1 MNTLLPLVL
10 SGLGTTLALMLIAWL
25 ISVRTRNV
33 AIVDV
38 FWGIAIA
45 GAGLSYLY
53 LWPVTGTRGVLVALL
68 AAVWAVRLGA
78 HLLWRN
84 QGRPEDRRYR
94 EIRARNEPNFSFK
107 SLWLVFGLQA
117 VLAWLVAMPLLGGVI
132 SSTPVGS
139 LDRFGT
145 LLWAFGLV
153 FETVADYQLVRF
165 QQAGGA
171 ERGVMDSGLWRFSRH
186 PNYFGEFVL
195 WWGIGL
201 IAVSGGAWW
210 ALIGPLLL
218 SLFLLKVSGIALT
231 EKDIAMRRPEY
242 QDYVRRT
249 SAFVPRPPR

>member
-1 MNTLLPLVL
+1 MNAVLPLAL
-10 SGLGTTLALMLIAWL
+10 SGFSTTLMLMLVAWL
-25 ISVRTRNV
+25 ISLRTHNV

-45 GAGLSYLY
+45 GAGLCYVY
-53 LWPVTGTRGVLVALL
+53 LWPATGTRGVLVALL
-68 AAVWAVRLGA
+68 ATVWAMRLGA
-78 HLLWRN
+78 HLLWRTRG
-84 QGRPEDRRYR
+84 QPEDRRYR
-94 EIRARNEPNFSFK
+94 EIRARNEPHFALK

-117 VLAWLVAMPLLGGVI
+117 MLAWLVAMPLLGAVI
-132 SSTPVGS
+132 SRVPIGS

-153 FETVADYQLVRF
+153 FESVADYQLVRF
-165 QQAGGA
+165 QQRGGA

-210 ALIGPLLL
+210 ALIGPFLL
-218 SLFLLKVSGIALT
+218 SVFLLKVSGIALT
-231 EKDIAMRRPEY
+231 EKDIATRRPAY
-242 QDYVRRT
+242 QDYMRRT